1 MGLSKQQQARLKA
14 FGDGIS
20 YSEGTKGYN
29 TYFGGGSFDNS
40 KPHPGKPLRSS
51 SGGQS
56 SSAAGR
62 YQFMDFTWKDIW
74 KGQNPPMTEENQE
87 KAFVIL
93 LKRRGAYDDVLK
105 GNFEQAYKKVS
116 NEWASVK
123 GNSYTFN
130 GATVGTNDYATSN
143 SSTKAFI
150 GGDGTTA
157 YNSTSSN
164 ASASIVSVINIF
176 KSLIYLFNRIF
187 LFRL

>member
-1 MGLSKQQQARLKA
+1 MGLTKQQQARLKA

-93 LKRRGAYDDVLK
+93 LKRRGAYDDVLS

-130 GATVGTNDYATSN
+130 GKAQGKHEPSALASYTQKKYKEY
-143 SSTKAFI
+143 SSPPPAGGILSSPVQREQSSGLFSGKA
-150 GGDGTTA
+150 GLT
-157 YNSTSSN
+157 Y
-164 ASASIVSVINIF
+164 
-176 KSLIYLFNRIF
+176 
-187 LFRL
+187 